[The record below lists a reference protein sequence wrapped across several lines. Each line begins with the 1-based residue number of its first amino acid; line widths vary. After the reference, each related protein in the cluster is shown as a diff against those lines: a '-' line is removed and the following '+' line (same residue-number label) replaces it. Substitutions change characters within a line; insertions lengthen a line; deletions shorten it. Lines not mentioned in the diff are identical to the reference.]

1 MAAGPALRGR
11 RLRLLKCLATVRGQ
25 DSPLL
30 AIASEMR
37 SRLLHHPLSPDGADT
52 MIASALQAVHLPGG
66 VVRSEIEYVSLAN
79 TPTSAC

>member
-1 MAAGPALRGR
+1 M
-11 RLRLLKCLATVRGQ
+11 KCLATVCGQ